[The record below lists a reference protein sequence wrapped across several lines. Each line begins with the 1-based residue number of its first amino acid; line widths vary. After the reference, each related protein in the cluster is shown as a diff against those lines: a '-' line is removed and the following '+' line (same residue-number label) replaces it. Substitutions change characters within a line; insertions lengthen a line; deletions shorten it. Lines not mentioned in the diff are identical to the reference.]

1 MIIPQP
7 SSVAWLEFSS
17 GERFFLKEGTT
28 SIGRAPGNR
37 LVLSTERISRHHA
50 AIRQESDG
58 GYLLMDLGSSN
69 GTFLNGQRLTR
80 PVVLRNGWIIEIGLQ
95 KMTFRTPPVLEE
107 SAAPAEPTAAPCWL
121 LAMSATQLGCRTPGE
136 EQIDK
141 TYESWS
147 ERAQRVVVK
156 HRGRTMR
163 ARDEG
168 LIAYWPVQT
177 ADSRAGTVAAALRSL
192 CITRR
197 QSEEFRLSL
206 HHGPVNLRL
215 SPTGEEAPS
224 GPEVIM
230 AMQLDRLAS
239 TVKAPV
245 LITEAAR
252 DAFGETV
259 PTRRLGM
266 DELRGYTGEQRF
278 YTLAD

>member
-1 MIIPQP
+1 LHGLNSRQATAFTFKKEPPRSDGAP
-7 SSVAWLEFSS
+7 S
-17 GERFFLKEGTT
+17 
-28 SIGRAPGNR
+28 NR
-37 LVLSTERISRHHA
+37 LVIQTERISRHHA
-50 AIRQESDG
+50 AIRWEEDG
-58 GYLLMDLGSSN
+58 SFLLIDLGSSN

-95 KMTFRTPPVLEE
+95 KMTFRTPPVLGET
-107 SAAPAEPTAAPCWL
+107 STPADLTSAPCWL
-121 LAMSATQLGCRTPGE
+121 LAMSATQLGCRTPGQ

-177 ADSRAGTVAAALRSL
+177 ADSRAGTVAAALGSL
-192 CITRR
+192 CIARH
-197 QSEEFRLSL
+197 QSEDFRLSL
-206 HHGPVNLRL
+206 HHGPVALRL

-224 GPEVIM
+224 GPEVIL

-239 TVKAPV
+239 IVKVPV
-245 LITEAAR
+245 LITEAAH
-252 DAFGETV
+252 DVLGNALT
-259 PTRRLGM
+259 TRRLGM
-266 DELRGYTGEQRF
+266 DEMRGYSGEQRF
-278 YTLAD
+278 YTLADL